1 MPTTTERLGRT
12 RLRVSPGEGGARCLV
27 RSSVTG
33 SDPGVPTIRPVI
45 THHDARRVQVCLLPE
60 GALLLAGDAIELDLT
75 VDPGARLEVVEPGGT
90 VAYDMSEGRATWDVT
105 VRVGAGAR
113 LSWAGE
119 PFVVA
124 EGARVERRTRIRY
137 APGARLALREVLV
150 LGRHAEQ
157 PGRVRLRSDVRR
169 ERRPVLVEDLD
180 LGPRSAPSLIG
191 PNRVLANV
199 LRLGDEPVTAPAG
212 VDRFD
217 LATPGATLW
226 RALTT
231 HAHHARLEDAWTGAH
246 GWALAGSD

>member
-12 RLRVSPGEGGARCLV
+12 RLRVSPGEGGTRCLV

-45 THHDARRVQVCLLPE
+45 THHDARRVQICLLPE

-75 VDPGARLEVVEPGGT
+75 VDSGARLEVVEPGGT
-90 VAYDMSEGRATWDVT
+90 VAYDMNGGRATWDVS

-124 EGARVERRTRIRY
+124 DGARVERRTRIRY

-157 PGRVRLRSDVRR
+157 PGRVQLRSEVRR
-169 ERRPVLVEDLD
+169 ELRPVLVEDLA
-180 LGPRSAPSLIG
+180 LGPESAPSLIG
-191 PNRVLANV
+191 PNRVMASV
-199 LRLGDEPVTAPAG
+199 LRLGDEPATDPPG

-226 RALTT
+226 RTLATQ
-231 HAHHARLEDAWTGAH
+231 AHETRLEDAWAAATA
-246 GWALAGSD
+246 WASTRSD

>member
-12 RLRVSPGEGGARCLV
+12 RLRVSPGQGGARCLV

-33 SDPGVPTIRPVI
+33 GDPGVPTIRPVI
-45 THHDARRVQVCLLPE
+45 THHDARGVQVCLLPE
-60 GALLLAGDAIELDLT
+60 GALLLAGDAVEIDVT

-90 VAYDMSEGRATWDVT
+90 VAYDMNGGRASWDVT

-124 EGARVERRTRIRY
+124 AGARVQRRTRIRY
-137 APGARLALREVLV
+137 ATGARLALREVLV
-150 LGRHAEQ
+150 LGRHGEQ

-180 LGPRSAPSLIG
+180 LGPESAPSLIG
-191 PNRVLANV
+191 ANRVMASV
-199 LRLGDEPVTAPAG
+199 LRLGDEPATDPVG
-212 VDRFD
+212 VARFD

-226 RALTT
+226 RALATQ
-231 HAHHARLEDAWTGAH
+231 AHDTRLEDAWADASA
-246 GWALAGSD
+246 WASTRSD